1 MRTDHDAMSVR
12 IEPCRRG
19 GYTIS
24 YEEAYDTVIDRLEA
38 CDAEI
43 MTETKHLTVAR
54 VDGIKVS
61 IKDAEISVKSDER
74 DDAELVRDRLFD
86 QD

>member
-1 MRTDHDAMSVR
+1 MSAH

-24 YEEAYDTVIDRLEA
+24 YEDTYDTVIERLEA

-43 MTETKHLTVAR
+43 MTETEHLTVAR
-54 VDGIKVS
+54 IEGIKVS
-61 IKDAEISVKSDER
+61 IKGAEISIKSDER
-74 DDAELVRDRLFD
+74 DDAELIRDRLFD